1 MSIFQGKPK
10 NRPVYRP
17 TLSESTV
24 PALAKDSF
32 IHFHEG
38 DCRLPQNPLYV
49 GLEASEMIEHI
60 PSDTVSILNAYLKH
74 SIRYSKYIQCPSPEL
89 RGHKIDKNR
98 QHPQDTCSKKPGVC
112 FFWGRRSAAGSDHQ
126 THRAGDHNLVSKQCQ
141 RKTLSKNSGAKPCQR
156 NILSKSYILTVSDG
170 IFWVSPIY
178 LLYLMECFKLKGK
191 GRVNEKG
198 KFIGI

>member
-1 MSIFQGKPK
+1 MIRSKRARLFVENFGARLAGIVIWSDCPLFEKMS
-10 NRPVYRP
+10 
-17 TLSESTV
+17 
-24 PALAKDSF
+24 
-32 IHFHEG
+32 
-38 DCRLPQNPLYV
+38 
-49 GLEASEMIEHI
+49 
-60 PSDTVSILNAYLKH
+60 
-74 SIRYSKYIQCPSPEL
+74 
-89 RGHKIDKNR
+89 RGAQIDKIWLNW
-98 QHPQDTCSKKPGVC
+98 QYTCSKNPGAS

-191 GRVNEKG
+191 GRVTGKG
-198 KFIGI
+198 LCNRKRCMYVQQHGGVKPLKVSIISQQSRFWTLGWV